1 MVKRSLKMIAGLAAI
16 STITSGCAILQ
27 PEDTG
32 LGENIVVSSSEEPPY
47 EPKDVDNKEITSD
60 LGAKVKDDGLNV
72 EWELQ
77 GVYSDS
83 VQGSVVTI
91 KLHNLNDQALPV
103 DAFEDPV
110 LERADGNG
118 GWSKIELLPYN
129 AATNPDVA
137 APGLDLPLGA
147 GASTNLQYRF
157 NVAPGNLWN
166 ARFTIGNV
174 TYVGDLN
181 L

>member
-1 MVKRSLKMIAGLAAI
+1 MNRSLKLIAAVAAI
-16 STITSGCAILQ
+16 GTLASGCAILQ
-27 PEDTG
+27 PEETG
-32 LGENIVVSSSEEPPY
+32 LGEDIVVSSSEEPPY
-47 EPKDVDNKEITSD
+47 EPKDVDNKEISSD

-72 EWELQ
+72 EWDLQ

-103 DAFEDPV
+103 DAFEEPV

-118 GWSKIELLPYN
+118 GWSKIELLPYDPEAN
-129 AATNPDVA
+129 ADVA

-157 NVAPGNLWN
+157 NVTPGNLWN
-166 ARFTIGNV
+166 ARISIGNV